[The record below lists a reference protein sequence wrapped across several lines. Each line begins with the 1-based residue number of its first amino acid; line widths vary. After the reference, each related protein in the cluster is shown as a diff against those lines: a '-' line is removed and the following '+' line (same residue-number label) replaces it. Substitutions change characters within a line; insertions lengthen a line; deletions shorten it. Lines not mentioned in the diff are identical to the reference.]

1 MEDDEVDGFH
11 AAQQGSIDGNAVDGL
26 LRHHDGEKPTDIQ
39 MRRSCTWGVSSNGTE
54 IWDRAQTFHKLTVTL
69 MAIYAF

>member
-11 AAQQGSIDGNAVDGL
+11 AAQQGNIDGNAVDGL

-39 MRRSCTWGVSSNGTE
+39 MRRSCTSNLRLIWQPARPGTLPSLLYLY
-54 IWDRAQTFHKLTVTL
+54 DSDFR
-69 MAIYAF
+69 